1 MFFKQFWNTVTVF
14 YFGVFLFALLLF
26 NSGIFAVFAF
36 QIALISFVVGFVRVF
51 IPAFL
56 CVFFFAIFHFLNF
69 FAAKFKLTLLWI
81 SKQRTEKNEK
91 PQTNNG
97 TKLHKSQNIR
107 KISTLHNG
115 VLWLFWSSS
124 HLPCNIRVFSF
135 FGSWVLATYFI
146 FPHSTITWLPL
157 FLIVG
162 RAVAAI
168 QTKILDNV

>member
-1 MFFKQFWNTVTVF
+1 MK
-14 YFGVFLFALLLF
+14 YSHRFLFRRF
-26 NSGIFAVFAF
+26 PFCTVIIQQWNICRFCISNCSDFVCGGIRA
-36 QIALISFVVGFVRVF
+36 RVYS
-51 IPAFL
+51 
-56 CVFFFAIFHFLNF
+56 CVFVCFLFLPYFIFSTSSRRNSNWLYLEFPSREL
-69 FAAKFKLTLLWI
+69 K
-81 SKQRTEKNEK
+81 KNEK